1 VPTAAAGL
9 LLIAQRKKDAEREGG
24 RWSGVEMVPLA
35 RQITT
40 GHAVLWV
47 RLIMA
52 CTGSRGG
59 ALSGTY
65 LFPAS
70 EVTAVRN

>member
-1 VPTAAAGL
+1 
-9 LLIAQRKKDAEREGG
+9 
-24 RWSGVEMVPLA
+24 MVPLA

-40 GHAVLWV
+40 GHAVPWV

-70 EVTAVRN
+70 EVAAVRN